1 MPATSIPLMF
11 CRMTLDLAGWL
22 VPEHARREWKR
33 EWTSELWHTWQLA
46 GRPGEYSVTDA
57 WRLYRR
63 CLGSFADAWWHFTE
77 ADSAIAHLA
86 EKMRSPTVCL
96 VSLALL
102 LTLWLC
108 ATGFLPTTRMVF
120 RALVYSNGDRIAL
133 VSRTGRMSAV
143 RGGIPEELAHEWV
156 NNSRLV
162 SELAICSLARKKEI
176 ALNGRRLD
184 ALSIAA
190 TPNLFDV
197 LGLPLLSLPT
207 NERRHSGV
215 FLSHTFWEREFRGNS
230 NVIGKTIEVNGRD
243 ERIAGV
249 LPKPFW
255 LLSPVVDLYE
265 LNDAA
270 VPAQGMLVVRC
281 KEDVTAAALES
292 ELQKAG
298 EKNGYAFASTAPY
311 AIFLRDAV
319 FAPLWLF
326 GAALFIGLLL
336 AALAHGSRLMRFNEA
351 GEWFPR
357 QSWQWWSFFLVK
369 TSMALLIVLVV
380 GLELFVGMT
389 RQTTSEALG
398 GPALIWFYIVG
409 CSGVLFASLA
419 DQRSRCRVC
428 QRLLAFPIRIGCP
441 GCLLLDWSGT
451 EFLCPQGHG
460 MLYVPHHV
468 SCWEEED
475 RWILAE
481 A

>member
-1 MPATSIPLMF
+1 MSIPLVA
-11 CRMTLDLAGWL
+11 CRITLSLAGLL

-33 EWTSELWHTWQLA
+33 EWTSELWHKWRMATQ
-46 GRPGEYSVTDA
+46 PGERTTADA
-57 WRLYRR
+57 WRLYRS

-77 ADSAIAHLA
+77 TDGAVAHLT
-86 EKMRSPTVCL
+86 EKVRSPAVCL
-96 VSLALL
+96 ASLVLL
-102 LTLWLC
+102 LTAWLC

-120 RALVYSNGDRIAL
+120 RPLPYSHGDRIAL
-133 VSRTGRMSAV
+133 VSRTGRMSGV
-143 RGGIPEELAHEWV
+143 RGGIPEELAHDWATS
-156 NNSRLV
+156 SRLV
-162 SELAICSLARKKEI
+162 DELAICSLARKREI
-176 ALNGRRLD
+176 TLNGRRLD
-184 ALSIAA
+184 ALSITA
-190 TPNLFDV
+190 TRNLFGV
-197 LGLPLLSLPT
+197 LGLPLTPIPN
-207 NERRHSGV
+207 NEERHSGV
-215 FLSHTFWEREFRGNS
+215 FLSHGFWEREFRS
-230 NVIGKTIEVNGRD
+230 DSRIVGKRIKINGRS

-270 VPAQGMLVVRC
+270 VPAQGMLVVQC
-281 KEDVTAAALES
+281 KEGVTAAGLES
-292 ELQKAG
+292 ELQKTG
-298 EKNGYAFASTAPY
+298 EKNGYFFASTAPY
-311 AIFLRDAV
+311 AMFLRDAV

-326 GAALFIGLLL
+326 GAALFIGILL

-357 QSWQWWSFFLVK
+357 RSWRWWSFFLLK
-369 TSMALLIVLVV
+369 TSMALVIVLVV
-380 GLELFVGMT
+380 GLEVFVGMT

-409 CSGVLFASLA
+409 CSGVLFASLE

-451 EFLCPQGHG
+451 ELLCPRGHG